1 MTQDLT
7 HRLTRMTGRDPH
19 ESHRAAT
26 PLELLYDLTFVI
38 AFGLAADE
46 LAHALAAD
54 HLGVGLGGFAFAMFS
69 VMWAWIQYTWFASA
83 FDTDDWICRLMVMV
97 QMLGVVI
104 LALGLPDLFASL
116 EHGEHFDNR
125 VMVLGYVVMRVAM
138 VALWLR
144 VARADPAHRRTALI
158 YVGTIVVSQVIWC
171 YIALAHL
178 TIGTTLLVMVPA
190 LLIET
195 GGPVLCER
203 LPVAQRIPWHAHH
216 IAERY
221 GLFVI
226 IALGEG
232 LLGTVAALS
241 AIVGPDGP
249 GWSWDVAVLGFAGV
263 ALTFGMWWI
272 YFVLPNGEL
281 LHRHRTRG
289 VAWGSSHLPIMAALV
304 AVGAGLHVA
313 AYFVEHHSELSSF
326 ETVMAVLVPLAAYLL
341 GVYVLYTFLTLTFD
355 PFHLLMLA
363 ITAAVLVAGALMAR
377 AGVSIEWC
385 LLVLAATP
393 WVTIVGYET
402 IGHRHNEAVVAAG

>member
-7 HRLTRMTGRDPH
+7 HRLTKMTGRDPR

-38 AFGLAADE
+38 AFGMAADG
-46 LAHALAAD
+46 LAHALAAG
-54 HLGVGLGGFAFAMFS
+54 HFAVGLGGFAFGMFS
-69 VMWAWIQYTWFASA
+69 VMWAWIQYTWFASS
-83 FDTDDWICRLMVMV
+83 FDTDDWLCRVMVMV

-144 VARADPAHRRTALI
+144 VARADPAHRQVALI
-158 YVGTIVVSQVIWC
+158 YVGTIVASQAIWC
-171 YIALAHL
+171 YIAIAHL
-178 TIGTTLLVMVPA
+178 TIETTLLVMIPA
-190 LLIET
+190 LLIEL
-195 GGPVLCER
+195 GGPVVSER
-203 LPVAQRIPWHAHH
+203 LPQAERVPWHAHH

-221 GLFVI
+221 GLLVI

-241 AIVGPDGP
+241 AIVGPEGP

-272 YFVLPNGEL
+272 YFVMPNGAL
-281 LHRHRTRG
+281 LDRHRGRG
-289 VAWGSSHLPIMAALV
+289 IAWATTHIPIMAAIV

-313 AYFVEHHSELSSF
+313 AYYVEHHSELGNF
-326 ETVMAVLVPLAAYLL
+326 ATVMTVLVPFAAYAV
-341 GVYVLYTFLTLTFD
+341 GIFVLYTFLTLTFD
-355 PFHLLMLA
+355 PFHVPML
-363 ITAAVLVAGALMAR
+363 VLTFVVLIVAGVLAR
-377 AGVSIEWC
+377 AGVSLEWC
-385 LLVLAATP
+385 LLVLAAAP
-393 WVTIVGYET
+393 WVTVVGYET
-402 IGHRHNEAVVAAG
+402 VGHRHNEEVLAAG